1 MRSFN
6 QDTRNSRVT
15 KARSRKGS
23 AMSQA
28 TTADITEAMKD
39 VIDPEL
45 GINVVDLGLIYD
57 VSVDTANVA
66 TLDMTLTSAACPLQ
80 DVIEDQTRIALQ
92 DLVED
97 VKINWVWMPPWGPNR
112 ITDDGREQ
120 LRSIG
125 FTV

>member
-1 MRSFN
+1 MTN
-6 QDTRNSRVT
+6 
-15 KARSRKGS
+15 
-23 AMSQA
+23 A
-28 TTADITEAMKD
+28 TLSDVTEAMKD

-57 VSVDTANVA
+57 ITIDNENVA

-80 DVIEDQTRIALQ
+80 DVIEDQTRSVLQ
-92 DLVED
+92 DLVKE
-97 VKINWVWMPPWGPNR
+97 VRINWVWMPPWGPNK

-120 LRSIG
+120 LRAIG

>member
-1 MRSFN
+1 M
-6 QDTRNSRVT
+6 T
-15 KARSRKGS
+15 
-23 AMSQA
+23 QA

-80 DVIEDQTRIALQ
+80 DVIDRKSTRLNFSHSS
-92 DLVED
+92 VSR
-97 VKINWVWMPPWGPNR
+97 MP
-112 ITDDGREQ
+112 
-120 LRSIG
+120 SSA
-125 FTV
+125 